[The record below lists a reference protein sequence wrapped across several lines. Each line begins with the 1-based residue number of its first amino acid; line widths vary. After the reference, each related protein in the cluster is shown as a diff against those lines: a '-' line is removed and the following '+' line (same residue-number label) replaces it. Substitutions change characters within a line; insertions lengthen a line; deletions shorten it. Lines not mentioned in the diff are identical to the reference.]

1 MNPQI
6 KISSELL
13 EKMLRDLERPH
24 PFAFERVG
32 FFSCS
37 QVLDS
42 PGPILLCHE
51 YHPVPDNDY
60 LEDETCGAR
69 IGGAAIQT
77 AMQRILD
84 NGFAQLWV
92 HTHGRTFPTRPSR
105 HDRKEAPNV
114 VRSLTNVDSSLCH
127 GWAVLSERQAT
138 GQVHLPGHG
147 LVEVN
152 KLTVLGWPMIIPRRR
167 TIAGAALSES
177 IHARQGF
184 LGTGAPDII
193 DQARIGIVGLGG
205 GGSHVNQ
212 QFAHIGFKRFVY
224 ADPDKI
230 EMSNLNRLVGGTL
243 DDVRNHRYKT
253 QIAERAVLS
262 IHPDVI
268 VNSVPKRWEEK
279 TGRLGMC
286 DIIVGCIDG
295 FAGRRDLE
303 QFCRSRMIPLIDIG
317 MVVKAAGARHP
328 QIYGQ
333 AVVSMP
339 GAHYLR
345 CLGVITDENLAF
357 EAGDYGAG
365 PQPQVVWPNG
375 MLASAAVGYVM
386 HLLTGWS
393 RSGIPPQ
400 RLDLK
405 GAEQTLTVS
414 NLVGTLD
421 QVECCHFG
429 LEDLGDPK
437 LTKV

>member
-1 MNPQI
+1 MNPRI
-6 KISSELL
+6 KINSALL

-24 PFAFERVG
+24 PFAWERVG
-32 FFSCS
+32 FLSCS

-42 PGPILLCHE
+42 TGPILLCHD
-51 YHPVPDNDY
+51 YHPVPNDDY
-60 LEDETCGAR
+60 LVDKKCGAR
-69 IGGAAIQT
+69 IGEAAIQM
-77 AMQRILD
+77 AMQRVLD

-92 HTHGRTFPTRPSR
+92 HTHGRTSRTTPSR
-105 HDRKEAPNV
+105 LDREEAPNV

-127 GWAVLSERQAT
+127 GWAVLSEREAT
-138 GQVHLPGHG
+138 GQIHLPNRG
-147 LVEVN
+147 LVEVDE
-152 KLTVLGWPMIIPRRR
+152 LTVLGWPMIIPRRR
-167 TIAGAALSES
+167 PAGRSGSVES
-177 IHARQGF
+177 IHARRGF
-184 LGTGAPDII
+184 LGADAPEVIEHARLGII
-193 DQARIGIVGLGG
+193 GLGG

-212 QFAHIGFKRFVY
+212 QLTHIGFRNFVY
-224 ADPDKI
+224 ADSDKI

-243 DDVRNHRYKT
+243 DDVREQRYKT
-253 QIAERAVLS
+253 KIAERIVLS
-262 IHPDVI
+262 IHPDAA
-268 VNSVPKRWEEK
+268 VNSAPKRWEEK
-279 TGRLGMC
+279 TRELSMC
-286 DIIVGCIDG
+286 DIIIGCIDG

-303 QFCRSRMIPLIDIG
+303 QFCRSQMIPLIDIG
-317 MVVKAAGARHP
+317 MVVKAEKAKYP

-339 GAHYLR
+339 DTHCLR

-414 NLVGTLD
+414 KLVGSLS

-437 LTKV
+437 LRRV